1 MVMKKLLFIF
11 ISSYLF
17 ANVSNNILL
26 IEAKLY
32 PKMLYLLNDFNKKDK
47 IKIAIIVDKNSY
59 TIGKKL
65 KSLINDK
72 KFKIDLVDNISLK
85 YDVYIFA
92 TSISKEK
99 ALELAKSK
107 KVIFSIFPDNVESAM
122 FSVTISQKVYPL
134 VNPKFLKISNIKFDP
149 IILKVGKIYEK

>member
-1 MVMKKLLFIF
+1 MKKLLFIF

-72 KFKIDLVDNISLK
+72 RFKIDLVDNISLK

>member
-1 MVMKKLLFIF
+1 MKKLLFIF

-17 ANVSNNILL
+17 ANVSNNVLL

-47 IKIAIIVDKNSY
+47 IKVAIVVDKNSY

-72 KFKIDLVDNISLK
+72 KFKIDLVDNISLE

-99 ALELAKSK
+99 ALKLAKNK

-134 VNPKFLKISNIKFDP
+134 INPKFLKISNIKFDP

>member
-72 KFKIDLVDNISLK
+72 RFKIDLVDNISLK